1 MQKQTSILL
10 VDDHAMLRKGLRAL
24 IEQEPGLTVIEE
36 AENGQEAI
44 EKVRKLQPDVVV
56 MDINMPRLNGIE
68 ATRQIFAENPDCR
81 ILALSIHSTRRYV
94 EEMLEAGVAGYLL
107 KESAPEEL
115 LAAIHALRDG
125 KGYLSKDITELVIE
139 KVRETAAAAAA
150 TNGSRSD
157 SRKWR
162 KPELTDG
169 LIHRRDLVLRLEN
182 EHHKFLTLLVAPA
195 GYGKSTLVCDWLNRH
210 RHPHL
215 WWSIGPEDNDLRRF
229 CESWVAMT
237 AEPLADRPRHLP
249 ALVEAANLP
258 PVSILAGALVAELAE
273 CPEDLTIVLEN
284 MHLLK
289 DKAIFDLLSR
299 VLTSPIES
307 KRFVII
313 TRQDPFLPIS
323 SLRANH
329 QLCEL
334 RTRDLEFSA
343 RDVQSYLET
352 ALARGIDAET
362 AASWQERT
370 EGWVTGLQLAVNT
383 LAGQKDDAP
392 EKVRVEQ
399 VNWRTVLTNREY
411 EILLLLQERLRDKEI
426 ADRLCIS
433 AETVKTHLKNIYGKL
448 QAGDRRDAVTRA
460 QQLNIL

>member
-24 IEQEPGLTVIEE
+24 IEQEPGLSVIEE

-249 ALVEAANLP
+249 ALVDYEFTAQMEDDLD
-258 PVSILAGALVAELAE
+258 SISRGESQQLAYLHDFYFGLAEDDPQRLQIMRMGLHALVATGDGGYAVEVV
-273 CPEDLTIVLEN
+273 DGG
-284 MHLLK
+284 
-289 DKAIFDLLSR
+289 S
-299 VLTSPIES
+299 TS
-307 KRFVII
+307 FVAVEPGMFNDGMVEVDGI
-313 TRQDPFLPIS
+313 TPG
-323 SLRANH
+323 
-329 QLCEL
+329 
-334 RTRDLEFSA
+334 T
-343 RDVQSYLET
+343 DVVV
-352 ALARGIDAET
+352 
-362 AASWQERT
+362 AS
-370 EGWVTGLQLAVNT
+370 
-383 LAGQKDDAP
+383 
-392 EKVRVEQ
+392 
-399 VNWRTVLTNREY
+399 
-411 EILLLLQERLRDKEI
+411 
-426 ADRLCIS
+426 
-433 AETVKTHLKNIYGKL
+433 
-448 QAGDRRDAVTRA
+448 
-460 QQLNIL
+460 

>member
-1 MQKQTSILL
+1 
-10 VDDHAMLRKGLRAL
+10 
-24 IEQEPGLTVIEE
+24 
-36 AENGQEAI
+36 
-44 EKVRKLQPDVVV
+44 
-56 MDINMPRLNGIE
+56 
-68 ATRQIFAENPDCR
+68 
-81 ILALSIHSTRRYV
+81 
-94 EEMLEAGVAGYLL
+94 
-107 KESAPEEL
+107 
-115 LAAIHALRDG
+115 
-125 KGYLSKDITELVIE
+125 
-139 KVRETAAAAAA
+139 
-150 TNGSRSD
+150 
-157 SRKWR
+157 
-162 KPELTDG
+162 
-169 LIHRRDLVLRLEN
+169 
-182 EHHKFLTLLVAPA
+182 
-195 GYGKSTLVCDWLNRH
+195 
-210 RHPHL
+210 
-215 WWSIGPEDNDLRRF
+215 
-229 CESWVAMT
+229 
-237 AEPLADRPRHLP
+237 
-249 ALVEAANLP
+249 
-258 PVSILAGALVAELAE
+258 
-273 CPEDLTIVLEN
+273 
-284 MHLLK
+284 
-289 DKAIFDLLSR
+289 
-299 VLTSPIES
+299 
-307 KRFVII
+307 RFVII

-448 QAGDRRDAVTRA
+448 QVGDRRDAVTRA
-460 QQLNIL
+460 QQLKIL

>member
-24 IEQEPGLTVIEE
+24 IEQEPGLSVIEE

-139 KVRETAAAAAA
+139 KVRETAAAAA

-195 GYGKSTLVCDWLNRH
+195 GYGKTTLV
-210 RHPHL
+210 
-215 WWSIGPEDNDLRRF
+215 
-229 CESWVAMT
+229 T
-237 AEPLADRPRHLP
+237 A
-249 ALVEAANLP
+249 
-258 PVSILAGALVAELAE
+258 
-273 CPEDLTIVLEN
+273 
-284 MHLLK
+284 
-289 DKAIFDLLSR
+289 
-299 VLTSPIES
+299 
-307 KRFVII
+307 
-313 TRQDPFLPIS
+313 
-323 SLRANH
+323 
-329 QLCEL
+329 
-334 RTRDLEFSA
+334 
-343 RDVQSYLET
+343 
-352 ALARGIDAET
+352 
-362 AASWQERT
+362 
-370 EGWVTGLQLAVNT
+370 
-383 LAGQKDDAP
+383 
-392 EKVRVEQ
+392 
-399 VNWRTVLTNREY
+399 
-411 EILLLLQERLRDKEI
+411 
-426 ADRLCIS
+426 
-433 AETVKTHLKNIYGKL
+433 
-448 QAGDRRDAVTRA
+448 A
-460 QQLNIL
+460 QQLERCFTRFNSYNDGDCGIATDIADGGLPSNDGWYVITDDNASATTFRLVAAPQGTQADDTQCASLRLTHTGARDATGSAPGRCW